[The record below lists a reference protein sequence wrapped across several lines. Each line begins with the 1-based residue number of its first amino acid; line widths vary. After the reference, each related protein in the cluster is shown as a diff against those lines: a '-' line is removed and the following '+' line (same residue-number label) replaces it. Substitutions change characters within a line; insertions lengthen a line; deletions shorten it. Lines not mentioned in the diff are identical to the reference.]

1 MARSKRKALAGCE
14 PRFALLAPR
23 QLAAKLAARKDLTVA
38 KLAAA
43 VRAHA
48 TLARNAGLLER
59 ALKVVEDSSRFPEY
73 ERRVVLAALTSALSV
88 VVAGTFRAGGAEE
101 EAMMDGALRLPECLA
116 YGQPVYAV
124 AAQLYRNANR
134 PVPANILQL
143 EAEDADAVA
152 VACILAD
159 LPFSAV

>member
-1 MARSKRKALAGCE
+1 
-14 PRFALLAPR
+14 
-23 QLAAKLAARKDLTVA
+23 
-38 KLAAA
+38 
-43 VRAHA
+43 
-48 TLARNAGLLER
+48 
-59 ALKVVEDSSRFPEY
+59 
-73 ERRVVLAALTSALSV
+73 
-88 VVAGTFRAGGAEE
+88 
-101 EAMMDGALRLPECLA
+101 MMDGALRLPECLA